1 MPTVNSNDG
10 SISPAFDDSERTQTS
25 QTKTRVRL
33 KSPRLQLQVTL
44 QRMEKLAQSDT
55 LKEAKAADLLMSM
68 AELQKM
74 LLQLTLD
81 EKKDTL
87 EGEHAALSA
96 QHTADTQRI
105 QALEAQNTELRRDA
119 CRVKTVTVPDPEHEK
134 VRRKNDMLKS
144 VLSLLITQIDR
155 EQVAVRALRELPA
168 DAASSLCDALG
179 INYREYAQY
188 LIIYKTERDLLNVVE
203 RADPDADT
211 SLLRF
216 CRAALAVNQSLN
228 LASEKSKSADAARHH
243 SVQEELIESERQEN
257 ADRQATMD
265 IAWRRQMGL

>member
-1 MPTVNSNDG
+1 MSEPKPAETLEQVFKRSAGEYPFLEPDAPSVDSECAHRVYSTLAHGKEHHANSKLERR
-10 SISPAFDDSERTQTS
+10 IQLACPFDDSERTQTS

-44 QRMEKLAQSDT
+44 QRMEKLAQSNT

-96 QHTADTQRI
+96 QHATDTQRI
-105 QALEAQNTELRRDA
+105 QELEAQNTELRRDA

-134 VRRKNDMLKS
+134 IRRKNDMLKS
-144 VLSLLITQIDR
+144 VLSLLITR
-155 EQVAVRALRELPA
+155 
-168 DAASSLCDALG
+168 S
-179 INYREYAQY
+179 
-188 LIIYKTERDLLNVVE
+188 
-203 RADPDADT
+203 
-211 SLLRF
+211 
-216 CRAALAVNQSLN
+216 
-228 LASEKSKSADAARHH
+228 
-243 SVQEELIESERQEN
+243 IENR
-257 ADRQATMD
+257 
-265 IAWRRQMGL
+265 

>member
-1 MPTVNSNDG
+1 
-10 SISPAFDDSERTQTS
+10 
-25 QTKTRVRL
+25 
-33 KSPRLQLQVTL
+33 
-44 QRMEKLAQSDT
+44 MEKLAQSNT

-68 AELQKM
+68 AELQRM

-81 EKKDTL
+81 EKKDIL

-96 QHTADTQRI
+96 QHAADTQRI
-105 QALEAQNTELRRDA
+105 QELEAQNTELRRDA

-134 VRRKNDMLKS
+134 TRQQCEMLKS
-144 VLSLLITQIDR
+144 VVKFVAGIAPNK
-155 EQVAVRALRELPA
+155 EQAAVRAVQQLNQSVA
-168 DAASSLCDALG
+168 VIVCDAMG
-179 INYREYAQY
+179 ISYREYAQY
-188 LIIYKTERDLLNVVE
+188 LMTYKTERDLLSVVE

-228 LASEKSKSADAARHH
+228 LASEKAKSADAARLH
-243 SVQEELIESERQEN
+243 SVQEELIERERQEN
-257 ADRQATMD
+257 ADRQATMN